1 MHFVMGGAVQGQRI
15 YGTPPAVG
23 DGTYDD
29 IGQGRLIP
37 TIAVDQCAATL
48 ATWFGVLPGN
58 LTAVLPNLA
67 NFNPSSWNLGFV

>member
-1 MHFVMGGAVQGQRI
+1 
-15 YGTPPAVG
+15 
-23 DGTYDD
+23 
-29 IGQGRLIP
+29 
-37 TIAVDQCAATL
+37 L